1 MFPTHPIATSESASP
16 LRVELRDP
24 PPFTSGTGTTTTF
37 DAFLENWPTTGLLV
51 ARKGTVLFE
60 RYRSFGLGTSP
71 WSA

>member
-1 MFPTHPIATSESASP
+1 
-16 LRVELRDP
+16 LRDP